1 MKLSLVTWVAPHVMK
16 PFRSRAADRHLQRDV
31 EDALEVTRGLDSHAI
46 QVSAAAGIVSLR
58 GQVLTLSDKRTA
70 GLVAAEVYGVKALV
84 NDLALRCLSAPPPTN
99 SDIARSVLAA
109 LGWNP
114 LVPKNAITAVV
125 DDGWLT
131 LEGVVDWQYQKHM
144 AGREVRG
151 LAGVRGVTNNI
162 VVRPQELTM
171 PAGNIDDR
179 ALFPRKMRIH

>member
-1 MKLSLVTWVAPHVMK
+1 MKLRAVTRVEQHVMK
-16 PFRSRAADRHLQRDV
+16 PLRSRAADRHLQRDV
-31 EDALEVTRGLDSHAI
+31 EDALEMLHGFDGRDI

-58 GQVLTLSDKRTA
+58 GHVVTLSDKRTA
-70 GLVAAEVYGVKALV
+70 GVVAAQVYGVKALV
-84 NDLALRCLSAPPPTN
+84 NDLALRGVSASGPTN

-131 LEGVVDWQYQKHM
+131 LEGVVDWHYQKHM

-162 VVRPQELTM
+162 VVRPRGRTM
-171 PAGNIDDR
+171 TVGDIDDR
-179 ALFPRKMRIH
+179 NLFNGKMRIH